1 MLASKIRDYFDTS
14 VAMVILMD
22 NIEQYCIMREVLGAV
37 GLDRCYYKYYECD
50 DSSCL
55 LELRLPYNRYLAM
68 MLELTKRAW
77 TLKAKTNVGIFNTMV
92 KIDAVK
98 IES

>member
-22 NIEQYCIMREVLGAV
+22 NIEQYGIMKEVLGAV
-37 GLDRCYYKYYECD
+37 ELDRCYYKYYEYD

-68 MLELTKRAW
+68 MHELTKRAW
-77 TLKAKTNVGIFNTMV
+77 TLKMKTNVGIFNTMV

-98 IES
+98 IK

>member
-1 MLASKIRDYFDTS
+1 MLASKIRDFFDTS

-22 NIEQYCIMREVLGAV
+22 NIEQYCIMKEVLGAV
-37 GLDRCYYKYYECD
+37 GLDRCCYKYYEYD
-50 DSSCL
+50 DSSWL

>member
-1 MLASKIRDYFDTS
+1 MLTSKIRDYFDTS

-22 NIEQYCIMREVLGAV
+22 NIEQYGIMNEVLGAV
-37 GLDRCYYKYYECD
+37 GLDRCSYKYYEYD

-68 MLELTKRAW
+68 MQELTKRAW
-77 TLKAKTNVGIFNTMV
+77 TLKMKTNVGIFNTMV
-92 KIDAVK
+92 KIDAVN

>member
-22 NIEQYCIMREVLGAV
+22 NIEQHCIMTEVLGAV
-37 GLDRCYYKYYECD
+37 GLERCRYKYYEND
-50 DSSCL
+50 DSSCI

-68 MLELTKRAW
+68 MQELTKRAW
-77 TLKAKTNVGIFNTMV
+77 TLKAKTNVDIFNTMV

>member
-1 MLASKIRDYFDTS
+1 MLTSTIRDYFDTS
-14 VAMVILMD
+14 VAMVILID
-22 NIEQYCIMREVLGAV
+22 NIEQYGIMNEVLGAV
-37 GLDRCYYKYYECD
+37 GLDRCSYKYYEYD

-68 MLELTKRAW
+68 MQELTKRAW
-77 TLKAKTNVGIFNTMV
+77 TLKAKTNVDIFNTMV

-98 IES
+98 IV

>member
-1 MLASKIRDYFDTS
+1 MLASKIRDFFDTS

-22 NIEQYCIMREVLGAV
+22 NIEQYCVMKEVLEAV
-37 GLDRCYYKYYECD
+37 GLDRCYYKYY
-50 DSSCL
+50 STHL

-68 MLELTKRAW
+68 MQELTKRAW
-77 TLKAKTNVGIFNTMV
+77 TLKAKTNVDIFNTMV

-98 IES
+98 IE

>member
-22 NIEQYCIMREVLGAV
+22 NIEQYCIMTEVLGAV
-37 GLDRCYYKYYECD
+37 GLERCRYKYYIND
-50 DSSCL
+50 DSSYI
-55 LELRLPYNRYLAM
+55 LELRLPYNRYLSM
-68 MLELTKRAW
+68 MRELTKRAW
-77 TLKAKTNVGIFNTMV
+77 TLKMKTNVGIFNTMV

>member
-14 VAMVILMD
+14 VAMVILM
-22 NIEQYCIMREVLGAV
+22 NNVEEYCIMREVLGAV
-37 GLDRCYYKYYECD
+37 GLDRCCYKYYEND

-68 MLELTKRAW
+68 MVELTKRAW
-77 TLKAKTNVGIFNTMV
+77 TLKAKSNVDIFNTMV

-98 IES
+98 IV